1 MYDQPERNSPAKEP
15 FNIVAYDKNGNG
27 KFMLQRS
34 GNEAFFATLA
44 ERGEYR
50 DSLTFG
56 NRTGPSPHG
65 FCTSFELDTH
75 LIARLGPGKDAGW
88 ERQ

>member
-1 MYDQPERNSPAKEP
+1 
-15 FNIVAYDKNGNG
+15 
-27 KFMLQRS
+27 MLQRS

-44 ERGEYR
+44 ERGEYLET
-50 DSLTFG
+50 LTFG
-56 NRTGPSPHG
+56 DRTGPSRHG
-65 FCTSFELDTH
+65 FCKAFELDTH